1 MFNNQDQRRRRL
13 QEIIQKFREKGATAP
28 EKAMTIQ
35 ELGLP
40 PRFEQAMQ
48 RRLGQSGIIVEV
60 NGKYYL
66 NEERLKQIQEQRANM
81 AGGSGGYGRQGG
93 APGWM
98 RYGGILLMLP
108 IGIIVIGLLLFYLY
122 VYHGAGYFP
131 GEILLI
137 LLVVLIVMFV
147 ARMLFWRARRKYRR
161 DRWTQNTAPYQQ

>member
-1 MFNNQDQRRRRL
+1 MFNGQDQRRRRL

-48 RRLGQSGIIVEV
+48 RRLCQTGIFAEV

-66 NEERLKQIQEQRANM
+66 NEERLKQIQEQRANT
-81 AGGSGGYGRQGG
+81 AGGSGGYGRQSG
-93 APGWM
+93 APTWV

-108 IGIIVIGLLLFYLY
+108 IGIIVIGLLLFYFY
-122 VYHGAGYFP
+122 VYHGGGYFS

-147 ARMLFWRARRKYRR
+147 VRMLFWRARRRYWR
-161 DRWTQNTAPYQQ
+161 DHWMQNRAPYQQ